1 MSYIEEMKLVSRAEK
16 GVYGALKR
24 EMFRETVQYLE
35 NWGDESKRDL
45 EADLARTRELTVRET
60 RVKAFEIKSK
70 L

>member
-45 EADLARTRELTVRET
+45 EADLARTRELTERET